1 MKIVLPHS
9 MKINPVLIVFGSF
22 FLLIIPFVIWANY
35 AQIDQISRAQ
45 GVVIATAK
53 TQSIQSANDGVI
65 DTIFVKEGQKIK
77 KGDKLITL
85 ENSQYKAGY
94 EASESKV
101 AALKASLSRLKSE
114 VYGIEMEFDTLTK
127 KYPEFIKIQKELFFK
142 RQKALNDEVEVLN
155 QSLKI
160 AQEELNLNLPLV
172 EHGDVGAIE
181 ILKLKRQISELQGQI
196 LNKKNKYFQD
206 SQVDLTKAEEELSF
220 KEQEMTDKLVS
231 LERTIINSSMDA
243 IVNNIVITT
252 KGAKVRPGDVIL
264 ELVPDGDELILEA
277 KLPPSE
283 LSFVQPGQKAIVKLD
298 AYDYSIFGTF
308 EGIVKHIS
316 PDSLIEKTSQGEK
329 YYFRVLISLGNTT
342 ILSKTGKSI
351 TLTTGMT
358 GQVEIITR
366 QRSVLNYLTKPIAKT
381 LSESFTER

>member
-1 MKIVLPHS
+1 M
-9 MKINPVLIVFGSF
+9 
-22 FLLIIPFVIWANY
+22 WANY

-77 KGDKLITL
+77 KGDILITL

-101 AALKASLSRLKSE
+101 AALKASLSRLRSE
-114 VYGIEMEFDTLTK
+114 VYGVEMQFDTLTK
-127 KYPEFIKIQKELFFK
+127 KYPEFIKMQKELFFK

-220 KEQEMTDKLVS
+220 KEQEMADKLVS

-252 KGAKVRPGDVIL
+252 QGAKVRPGDVIL

-283 LSFVQPGQKAIVKLD
+283 LSFVQSGQKAIVKLD

-308 EGIVKHIS
+308 EGVVKHIS

-366 QRSVLNYLTKPIAKT
+366 QRTVLSYLTKPITKT